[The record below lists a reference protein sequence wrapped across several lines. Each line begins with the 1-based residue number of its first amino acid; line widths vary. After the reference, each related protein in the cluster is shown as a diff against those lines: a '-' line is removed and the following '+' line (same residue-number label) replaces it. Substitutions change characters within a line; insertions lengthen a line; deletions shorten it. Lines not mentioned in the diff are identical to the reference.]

1 MTRRITAICCFVF
14 AVFILLS
21 GCVNREVGE
30 ENTEQ
35 DIVNV
40 FDNNLEDRLVVY
52 ATHPEPMLKRVADAF
67 TEKTGVLVEYVSL
80 KGDLTDRMRE
90 EKDIA
95 KADVMYGGSSTL
107 YIALTNEDLLEA
119 YVPSWSK
126 DLHSDFVDSKSYWHG
141 VMKTPIVIFYREDLL
156 GDAPI
161 PTSWKDLSK
170 PQYQGLIIS
179 RDSNSS
185 SQEATIVSLLSYFE
199 KMHSFDEGISWL
211 KDLDNNTKN
220 YYPNNESHF
229 KAFVAKE
236 APIGYGVLSAVI
248 ESKIKDR
255 IPFSTVNPEEGGL
268 HGAKALDY
276 SQFGARHCFVLDSG
290 GDPGQ
295 IIIQGPAQDKIN
307 FKVKGRAAHAGVA
320 PEEGISAIVIAA
332 EAIANMK
339 LLRIDSE
346 TTANIGR
353 IEGGTV
359 TNIVAEEVY
368 VTSEARSLVD
378 SKLEAQSKHMID
390 CFEKAAQKFGGSVEV
405 EHHRMYS
412 SFQVNA
418 DDEIVKNA
426 FTACKNVGLNPFT
439 QATGGGSDTNII
451 NGKGITAINLGIGE
465 RKAHSL
471 DEHLYVKDLVKVSEL
486 VLEIISL
493 YK

>member
-156 GDAPI
+156 GGTPI

-185 SQEATIVSLLSYFE
+185 SQEAAIVSLLSYFE
-199 KMHSFDEGISWL
+199 KTQSLDEGISWL

-255 IPFSTVNPEEGGL
+255 IPFSTVNPKEGSIVL
-268 HGAKALDY
+268 TDCIALIKDAPHPNSAKAFIEFAGSEEVQIMLANEFDRMPTLDK
-276 SQFGARHCFVLDSG
+276 A
-290 GDPGQ
+290 
-295 IIIQGPAQDKIN
+295 
-307 FKVKGRAAHAGVA
+307 
-320 PEEGISAIVIAA
+320 
-332 EAIANMK
+332 
-339 LLRIDSE
+339 
-346 TTANIGR
+346 R
-353 IEGGTV
+353 IEGPAWMHQE
-359 TNIVAEEVY
+359 IESMPLDWSYIAKHEYEWSKMWEE
-368 VTSEARSLVD
+368 TIR
-378 SKLEAQSKHMID
+378 
-390 CFEKAAQKFGGSVEV
+390 
-405 EHHRMYS
+405 
-412 SFQVNA
+412 N
-418 DDEIVKNA
+418 
-426 FTACKNVGLNPFT
+426 
-439 QATGGGSDTNII
+439 
-451 NGKGITAINLGIGE
+451 
-465 RKAHSL
+465 
-471 DEHLYVKDLVKVSEL
+471 KDKS
-486 VLEIISL
+486 IA
-493 YK
+493 

>member
-1 MTRRITAICCFVF
+1 MVNQERVVKNFMDYVQISSPTKSEKEFADFLKKELEGLGLAVHIDDTMAQTGSDTGNLIATLKGNTQGEPIIFSCHMDTVSPGMNIKPILKDGVIRSDGTTILASDDKAGIAAIIEAIRV
-14 AVFILLS
+14 I
-21 GCVNREVGE
+21 NE
-30 ENTEQ
+30 
-35 DIVNV
+35 
-40 FDNNLEDRLVVY
+40 NNLSHGDIHL
-52 ATHPEPMLKRVADAF
+52 AF
-67 TEKTGVLVEYVSL
+67 SV
-80 KGDLTDRMRE
+80 
-90 EKDIA
+90 
-95 KADVMYGGSSTL
+95 
-107 YIALTNEDLLEA
+107 
-119 YVPSWSK
+119 
-126 DLHSDFVDSKSYWHG
+126 F
-141 VMKTPIVIFYREDLL
+141 
-156 GDAPI
+156 
-161 PTSWKDLSK
+161 
-170 PQYQGLIIS
+170 
-179 RDSNSS
+179 
-185 SQEATIVSLLSYFE
+185 
-199 KMHSFDEGISWL
+199 
-211 KDLDNNTKN
+211 
-220 YYPNNESHF
+220 
-229 KAFVAKE
+229 
-236 APIGYGVLSAVI
+236 
-248 ESKIKDR
+248 
-255 IPFSTVNPEEGGL
+255 EEGGL

-320 PEEGISAIVIAA
+320 PEDGISAIVIAA

-353 IEGGTV
+353 IEGGSV

-405 EHHRMYS
+405 EHNRMYS